1 MTDETFTYDQMV
13 EDALRGVVIQ
23 VLQDASERGL
33 PGNHHFYITFK
44 TAYPGVQVPAYLA
57 EKYPDEMTIVLQ
69 YQFWDLILEDELFTV
84 TLSFN
89 DVRERLI
96 VPYAALTGFA
106 DPSVKFGLQFQVEM
120 PDSGLTDTEKLPE
133 TGIDPVEDG
142 VTPENVAPDLGQ
154 VGSLDQFR
162 KKK

>member
-154 VGSLDQFR
+154 VVSLDQFR